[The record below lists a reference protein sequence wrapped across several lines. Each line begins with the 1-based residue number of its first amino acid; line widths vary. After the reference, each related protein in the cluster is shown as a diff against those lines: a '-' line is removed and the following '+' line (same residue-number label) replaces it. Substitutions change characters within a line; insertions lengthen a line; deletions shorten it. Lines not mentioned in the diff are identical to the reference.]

1 MLKITK
7 PNENRVDLELSG
19 SLTADE
25 MREGLDDLIAW
36 VKGTAEASTLKV
48 ASDCFSVSK
57 SHAFCT
63 GPSMLFAARS
73 R

>member
-25 MREGLDDLIAW
+25 MRDGLDDLIA
-36 VKGTAEASTLKV
+36 KSEGV
-48 ASDCFSVSK
+48 AD
-57 SHAFCT
+57 
-63 GPSMLFAARS
+63 GRML
-73 R
+73 